1 MPVIRSAG
9 LRGLRATV
17 ASLGGDADHYA
28 RLGGLDP
35 AALDADD
42 ILMPDVAAAR
52 TLEIAAADLGCPDLG
67 LRVAEHQDLSL
78 LGPLALAIQNAP
90 TVAEALECTSRYLF
104 LHAPAMRLTLE
115 PDPDAV
121 LGVSAIRYDV
131 MAPGTTPPPQGTDLC
146 LGSLHRAIRSL
157 VGGDY
162 ELVSVDLPHPPLAA
176 PATYEAFFD
185 APVRFGRPS
194 ALLRFPSSLH
204 RVALTGSDE
213 LVRQLALR
221 HLAHQ
226 APADAALVAPRVR
239 SAIAQLLGTGA
250 AEIGAVARMLSLHP
264 RTLQR
269 RLADESTSFARILDE
284 VRASVARR
292 YLETTDLP
300 LSQVAGLIGLSEQ
313 SALTRASRRW
323 WGRTPRAV
331 RRGAGPGVVP
341 GAVPGVVQGQ
351 QAVVQRQ
358 ES

>member
-9 LRGLRATV
+9 LRGLRTTV

-42 ILMPDVAAAR
+42 ILMPDVAAAT

-104 LHAPAMRLTLE
+104 LHAPGMRLTLE
-115 PDPDAV
+115 PDPDGAV
-121 LGVSAIRYDV
+121 GVSALRYDV
-131 MAPGTTPPPQGTDLC
+131 TAPGVAPPPQGTDLC
-146 LGSLHRAIRSL
+146 LGSLHRAICSL
-157 VGGDY
+157 VGADY
-162 ELVSVDLPHPPLAA
+162 DLLGVDLPHAPLAA
-176 PATYEAFFD
+176 SETYETFFG
-185 APVRFGRPS
+185 APVRFGRPG
-194 ALLRFPSSLH
+194 AVLRFPSSLQ
-204 RVALTGSDE
+204 RVSLVGSDA
-213 LVRQLALR
+213 LVRQLALQ
-221 HLAHQ
+221 HLAEQ
-226 APADAALVAPRVR
+226 SPAEPGPGAAALVAPAVR
-239 SAIAQLLGTGA
+239 SAIDQLLGTGA
-250 AEIGAVARMLSLHP
+250 AEITAVARVLSLHP

-269 RLADESTSFARILDE
+269 RLADEGTSYAQILDD

-323 WGRTPRAV
+323 WDQTPRAV
-331 RRGAGPGVVP
+331 RRAG
-341 GAVPGVVQGQ
+341 
-351 QAVVQRQ
+351 R
-358 ES
+358 

>member
-1 MPVIRSAG
+1 MPAIRSAG

-17 ASLGGDADHYA
+17 VSLGGDADLYA

-42 ILMPDVAAAR
+42 ILMPDVAAAT
-52 TLEIAAADLGCPDLG
+52 TLELAASDLGCPDLG
-67 LRVAEHQDLSL
+67 LRVARRQDLSL

-115 PDPDAV
+115 ADPDGVA
-121 LGVSAIRYDV
+121 GVSALRYDV
-131 MAPGTTPPPQGTDLC
+131 TPPGVAPPPQGTDLC
-146 LGSLHRAIRSL
+146 LGSLHLAIRSL
-157 VGGDY
+157 VGDDY
-162 ELVSVDLPHPPLAA
+162 DLRSVDLPHAPLA
-176 PATYEAFFD
+176 PTATYEAFFD
-185 APVRFGRPS
+185 APVRFDRPS

-213 LVRQLALR
+213 RVRQLALQ
-221 HLAHQ
+221 HLANQ
-226 APADAALVAPRVR
+226 PPVDTAVVGPRVR
-239 SAIAQLLGTGA
+239 GAIDQLLGTGA
-250 AEIGAVARMLSLHP
+250 PGITAVARALSLHP

-269 RLADESTSFARILDE
+269 RLSDEGTSFARILDE
-284 VRASVARR
+284 VRASAARR

-323 WGRTPRAV
+323 WDQTPRTI
-331 RRGAGPGVVP
+331 RRAGHGPAPRVVH
-341 GAVPGVVQGQ
+341 GQTSVVQGQ
-351 QAVVQRQ
+351 AT
-358 ES
+358 